1 MSNPLPSTSTYFRLY
16 WYLSSS
22 FPQLSFLILS
32 VHFSFKIFLKYLLTN
47 TWSLFMTPCV
57 IFQVSQ
63 PYSSTDLTFELKS
76 LIFVEI
82 EILDAFHTLL
92 RYYVLNVL
100 CAATNFIN
108 LVAFLFL
115 EIKIQFLSITI
126 LKYLQI
132 LLLYLS
138 LHALDRYFIL

>member
-1 MSNPLPSTSTYFRLY
+1 
-16 WYLSSS
+16 
-22 FPQLSFLILS
+22 
-32 VHFSFKIFLKYLLTN
+32 
-47 TWSLFMTPCV
+47 MTPCV

-108 LVAFLFL
+108 LVTFLFL

-126 LKYLQI
+126 LIYLQI
-132 LLLYLS
+132 PLLYLS
-138 LHALDRYFIL
+138 LHALDRYFLFYDSDL